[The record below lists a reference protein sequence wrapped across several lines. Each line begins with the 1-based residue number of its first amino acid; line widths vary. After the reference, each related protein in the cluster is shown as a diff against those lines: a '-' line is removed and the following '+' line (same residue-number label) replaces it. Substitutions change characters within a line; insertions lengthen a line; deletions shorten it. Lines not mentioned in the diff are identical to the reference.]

1 MIDLKKIIHAAAEEE
16 YGQILFTPSSL
27 VDFLTQVDEL
37 KDVNIG
43 VNDDGENV
51 SISIGDST
59 YQINPKSVTNID
71 VSDDDLDQACQANE
85 SNYDELEESGS
96 IELNDSVESG
106 IIKQLLKTLA
116 IGGIVR
122 LAARELKK

>member
-1 MIDLKKIIHAAAEEE
+1 MKKIIKAAEED
-16 YGQILFTPSSL
+16 YSQILFTPSSL

-43 VNDDGENV
+43 VNDDGEKV

-59 YQINPKSVTNID
+59 YEIDPKSVTDID
-71 VSDDDLDQACQANE
+71 VSDDDVDQVCQANE

-96 IELNDSVESG
+96 IEIDDSIESG

-122 LAARELKK
+122 LAAKELKK

>member
-1 MIDLKKIIHAAAEEE
+1 MIDLKKVIHAAEEE
-16 YGQILFTPSSL
+16 NSQILFTTSSL

-43 VNDDGENV
+43 VNDDGENF

-96 IELNDSVESG
+96 IEVNDSVESG

-122 LAARELKK
+122 LAAKELKK

>member
-1 MIDLKKIIHAAAEEE
+1 MIDLKKVIHAAEED
-16 YGQILFTPSSL
+16 YSQILFTPSSL

>member
-1 MIDLKKIIHAAAEEE
+1 MIDLKKVINAAEE
-16 YGQILFTPSSL
+16 YSQILFTPSSL
-27 VDFLTQVDEL
+27 VDFLIQVDEL

-122 LAARELKK
+122 LAAKELKK

>member
-1 MIDLKKIIHAAAEEE
+1 MKKIVKAAEEG
-16 YGQILFTPSSL
+16 YSQILFTPSSL

-51 SISIGDST
+51 SISVGDST
-59 YQINPKSVTNID
+59 YEINPKSVTDID
-71 VSDDDLDQACQANE
+71 VSDDDVDQAFQANE

-96 IELNDSVESG
+96 IEINDSVESG

-122 LAARELKK
+122 LAAKELKK

>member
-1 MIDLKKIIHAAAEEE
+1 MKKVINAAEED
-16 YGQILFTPSSL
+16 YSQILFTTSSL

-96 IELNDSVESG
+96 IEVNDSVESG

-122 LAARELKK
+122 LAAKELKK

>member
-1 MIDLKKIIHAAAEEE
+1 MIDLKKVIRAAEEANS
-16 YGQILFTPSSL
+16 QILFTPSSL

-43 VNDDGENV
+43 INDDGENV

-59 YQINPKSVTNID
+59 YEINPKSVTDID
-71 VSDDDLDQACQANE
+71 VSDEDVDQACQANE
-85 SNYDELEESGS
+85 SNYDELEDSGE
-96 IELNDSVESG
+96 IEMNDSVESG

-116 IGGIVR
+116 IGGMVR
-122 LAARELKK
+122 LAAKELKK

>member
-1 MIDLKKIIHAAAEEE
+1 MKKVIHSAEEE
-16 YGQILFTPSSL
+16 YSQILFTPSSL

-43 VNDDGENV
+43 VDDDGENV

-96 IELNDSVESG
+96 IEVKDSVESG

-122 LAARELKK
+122 LAAKELKK

>member
-1 MIDLKKIIHAAAEEE
+1 MKRIIKAAEED
-16 YGQILFTPSSL
+16 YSQILFTPSSL
-27 VDFLTQVDEL
+27 VDFLTQIDEL
-37 KDVNIG
+37 KSVNIG

-59 YQINPKSVTNID
+59 YEINPKSVTDID
-71 VSDDDLDQACQANE
+71 VSDDAVDQACQANE

-96 IELNDSVESG
+96 IEIDDSVESG

-122 LAARELKK
+122 LAAKELKK

>member
-1 MIDLKKIIHAAAEEE
+1 MKKIIKASEED
-16 YGQILFTPSSL
+16 YSQILFTPSSL

-59 YQINPKSVTNID
+59 YEINPKSVTDID
-71 VSDDDLDQACQANE
+71 VSDDDVDQACQANE

-96 IELNDSVESG
+96 IEIDDSVESG

-122 LAARELKK
+122 LAAKELKK

>member
-1 MIDLKKIIHAAAEEE
+1 MTDLKKIIKAAEED
-16 YGQILFTPSSL
+16 YSQILFTPSSL

-43 VNDDGENV
+43 VNDDGEKV

-59 YQINPKSVTNID
+59 YEIDPKSVTDID
-71 VSDDDLDQACQANE
+71 VSDDDVDQVCQANE

-96 IELNDSVESG
+96 IEIDDSIESG

-122 LAARELKK
+122 LAAKELKK

>member
-1 MIDLKKIIHAAAEEE
+1 MIDLKKIIHAAEEE

-43 VNDDGENV
+43 VNDDGENI

-59 YQINPKSVTNID
+59 YQITPKSVTNID
-71 VSDDDLDQACQANE
+71 VPDEDVDQACQAND
-85 SNYDELEESGS
+85 SNYDYLEQSGS
-96 IELNDSVESG
+96 IEMNDSVESG

-116 IGGIVR
+116 IGGMVR
-122 LAARELKK
+122 LAAKELKK